1 MRNTIL
7 FLLFLSPAF
16 LSKAQEC
23 LCLQDSVFYSKIDSI
38 ADEIPADYLSDINM
52 FNGTDSLCRIKKYAY
67 IVDKLY
73 ERGLDLHSKLS
84 VSYAGARNSD
94 IIMYGPGEQPPPQ
107 PVVKVYHKVDL
118 FSLFIEHK
126 RGYERRYYH
135 KNGNKEYIAYVEN
148 LVKYGS
154 FTHPQQVRDV
164 LLFKYK
170 ALTMEKLYKD
180 LREQRRKPSREE
192 RNRSGE

>member
-1 MRNTIL
+1 MRNTLLILL
-7 FLLFLSPAF
+7 FLLPVF
-16 LSKAQEC
+16 LSKAQEYP
-23 LCLQDSVFYSKIDSI
+23 CLQDSVFYSKIDSI
-38 ADEIPADYLSDINM
+38 ADDPDYYLADNNM

-73 ERGLDLHSKLS
+73 ERGLDLHSKLHLM
-84 VSYAGARNSD
+84 ATQARNSD
-94 IIMYGPGEQPPPQ
+94 IIIYGPGEQIPPPP
-107 PVVKVYHKVDL
+107 PVVKVYYKTDL
-118 FSLFIEHK
+118 FSLFIKHK
-126 RGYERRYYH
+126 QAYERRYYR
-135 KNGNKEYIAYVEN
+135 KNGNKEYITYVEN